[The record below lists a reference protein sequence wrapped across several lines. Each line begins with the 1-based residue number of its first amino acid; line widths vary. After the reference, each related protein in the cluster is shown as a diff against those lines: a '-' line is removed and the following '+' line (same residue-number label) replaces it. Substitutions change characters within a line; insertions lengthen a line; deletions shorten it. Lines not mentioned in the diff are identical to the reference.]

1 MQKLSIIGNL
11 GQDATEK
18 AFSDGKKVMN
28 FSVAVSNGKTK
39 EGTERPSSWFN
50 CQIWIEKDQSSKRKD
65 HLKSGT
71 KVYIEGTPKAEAY
84 LDKEG
89 KAVSSIVVVI
99 SYLQLLS
106 VQKPTEENAE

>member
-18 AFSDGKKVMN
+18 AFSDGKKVIN

-39 EGTERPSSWFN
+39 EGAERPSSWFN
-50 CQIWIEKDQSSKRKD
+50 CQLWIEKDQSSKIKD
-65 HLKSGT
+65 FLKSGT
-71 KVYIEGTPKAEAY
+71 KVYLEGTPKAEAY

-89 KAVSSIVVVI
+89 KAIASIVLVV
-99 SYLQLLS
+99 SYRELLS
-106 VQKPTEENAE
+106 AQKTTEENAE